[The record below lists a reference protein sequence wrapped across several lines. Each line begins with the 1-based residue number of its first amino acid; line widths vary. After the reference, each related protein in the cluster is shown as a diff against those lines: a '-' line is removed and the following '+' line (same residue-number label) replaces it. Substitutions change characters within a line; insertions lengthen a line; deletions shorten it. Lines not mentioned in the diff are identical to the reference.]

1 MIPFGGEGGE
11 GCGEGVVK
19 DCNRAPTRM
28 NTSVPRVV
36 KEVKAFSHVRTCTH
50 VHGCAHTYARAH
62 PSPPSPPSPIK
73 KKGKESKTCRTTG
86 LAQPFTLAFTF
97 LTSVRE
103 S

>member
-19 DCNRAPTRM
+19 DCNRAPTCM
-28 NTSVPRVV
+28 NPSFPRVV
-36 KEVKAFSHVRTCTH
+36 KEVKAFSHVRTYTH

-73 KKGKESKTCRTTG
+73 KKGRESMGYEKTSALLSFTTSFT
-86 LAQPFTLAFTF
+86 PFTLNK
-97 LTSVRE
+97 E
-103 S
+103 C